1 MFYTC
6 IIHYI
11 MVWLDI
17 RTEMFDDTKGTI
29 QSRNRRRTDNTMK
42 KDKRTN
48 NDLQNTTKKT
58 TYREQEF
65 HINPG
70 VNTIDPAG

>member
-1 MFYTC
+1 
-6 IIHYI
+6 
-11 MVWLDI
+11 
-17 RTEMFDDTKGTI
+17 
-29 QSRNRRRTDNTMK
+29 MK